1 MKYQAENAVS
11 SFFYYMWNAWSKEEC
26 KVVFGD
32 MYRHFWDKWSALAD
46 KSIFGAAE
54 RFFAELS
61 ENNQKLLVERA
72 VTLYD
77 GRAFRKEPDD
87 SDILVCKECGSRQL
101 EIQAWINAN
110 TDERISYVHDD
121 NNGLW
126 CDGKWCEECG
136 VQVFFCTKAEF
147 TQKTAENQERV
158 LALEQQLQFQA
169 KNMEAASQLYTAQR
183 HKVHDFRAHLNIL
196 QGLLQNQEYDAAEQ
210 YLNSVTKEQTDRL
223 FLVNSHHSILDALFN
238 TKATEAIRKGIDID
252 FKLNDLSTLPFDVS
266 DMVVLFSNLLDN
278 AIEACEKVDGNRVIR
293 VSVVLKR
300 SLLFSIRNTTLPVKI
315 KNDTIQTTK
324 PNASLHGF
332 GLSNIKLILNKYHA
346 DFVMDYTDGWF
357 QFTGEIEI

>member
-101 EIQAWINAN
+101 EIPSM
-110 TDERISYVHDD
+110 DKR
-121 NNGLW
+121 
-126 CDGKWCEECG
+126 
-136 VQVFFCTKAEF
+136 
-147 TQKTAENQERV
+147 
-158 LALEQQLQFQA
+158 
-169 KNMEAASQLYTAQR
+169 
-183 HKVHDFRAHLNIL
+183 
-196 QGLLQNQEYDAAEQ
+196 Q
-210 YLNSVTKEQTDRL
+210 Y
-223 FLVNSHHSILDALFN
+223 
-238 TKATEAIRKGIDID
+238 G
-252 FKLNDLSTLPFDVS
+252 
-266 DMVVLFSNLLDN
+266 
-278 AIEACEKVDGNRVIR
+278 
-293 VSVVLKR
+293 
-300 SLLFSIRNTTLPVKI
+300 
-315 KNDTIQTTK
+315 
-324 PNASLHGF
+324 
-332 GLSNIKLILNKYHA
+332 
-346 DFVMDYTDGWF
+346 
-357 QFTGEIEI
+357 

>member
-101 EIQAWINAN
+101 EI
-110 TDERISYVHDD
+110 
-121 NNGLW
+121 
-126 CDGKWCEECG
+126 K
-136 VQVFFCTKAEF
+136 
-147 TQKTAENQERV
+147 
-158 LALEQQLQFQA
+158 
-169 KNMEAASQLYTAQR
+169 
-183 HKVHDFRAHLNIL
+183 
-196 QGLLQNQEYDAAEQ
+196 
-210 YLNSVTKEQTDRL
+210 
-223 FLVNSHHSILDALFN
+223 
-238 TKATEAIRKGIDID
+238 
-252 FKLNDLSTLPFDVS
+252 
-266 DMVVLFSNLLDN
+266 
-278 AIEACEKVDGNRVIR
+278 
-293 VSVVLKR
+293 
-300 SLLFSIRNTTLPVKI
+300 
-315 KNDTIQTTK
+315 
-324 PNASLHGF
+324 HG
-332 GLSNIKLILNKYHA
+332 
-346 DFVMDYTDGWF
+346 
-357 QFTGEIEI
+357 

>member
-26 KVVFGD
+26 KAVFGD

-72 VTLYD
+72 VALYD

-110 TDERISYVHDD
+110 TDERIRYVHDD

-126 CDGKWCEECG
+126 CDGNG
-136 VQVFFCTKAEF
+136 
-147 TQKTAENQERV
+147 
-158 LALEQQLQFQA
+158 A
-169 KNMEAASQLYTAQR
+169 KNVAFRSFSVLR
-183 HKVHDFRAHLNIL
+183 RSSHKRCRA
-196 QGLLQNQEYDAAEQ
+196 GGSRA
-210 YLNSVTKEQTDRL
+210 
-223 FLVNSHHSILDALFN
+223 
-238 TKATEAIRKGIDID
+238 
-252 FKLNDLSTLPFDVS
+252 
-266 DMVVLFSNLLDN
+266 
-278 AIEACEKVDGNRVIR
+278 
-293 VSVVLKR
+293 VLKQ
-300 SLLFSIRNTTLPVKI
+300 RNKS
-315 KNDTIQTTK
+315 Q
-324 PNASLHGF
+324 G
-332 GLSNIKLILNKYHA
+332 
-346 DFVMDYTDGWF
+346 
-357 QFTGEIEI
+357 

>member
-1 MKYQAENAVS
+1 MKKRLYLKDMETREEGNSFSVIADFEGNEEQLMDIEVNEILPILPLRNMVLFPGVFMPVSVGRKTSMKLVREAEKKSA
-11 SFFYYMWNAWSKEEC
+11 YI
-26 KVVFGD
+26 G
-32 MYRHFWDKWSALAD
+32 RHFWDKWSALAD

-147 TQKTAENQERV
+147 TQK
-158 LALEQQLQFQA
+158 
-169 KNMEAASQLYTAQR
+169 M
-183 HKVHDFRAHLNIL
+183 
-196 QGLLQNQEYDAAEQ
+196 QGWWESCGFE
-210 YLNSVTKEQTDRL
+210 TKEQITGLKVCDSPPSENTQT
-223 FLVNSHHSILDALFN
+223 FIDAADQWWNSRDYEHKREIY
-238 TKATEAIRKGIDID
+238 
-252 FKLNDLSTLPFDVS
+252 
-266 DMVVLFSNLLDN
+266 
-278 AIEACEKVDGNRVIR
+278 NRYN
-293 VSVVLKR
+293 S
-300 SLLFSIRNTTLPVKI
+300 
-315 KNDTIQTTK
+315 KN
-324 PNASLHGF
+324 
-332 GLSNIKLILNKYHA
+332 
-346 DFVMDYTDGWF
+346 
-357 QFTGEIEI
+357 E

>member
-147 TQKTAENQERV
+147 TQKMQGWWE
-158 LALEQQLQFQA
+158 
-169 KNMEAASQLYTAQR
+169 SC
-183 HKVHDFRAHLNIL
+183 
-196 QGLLQNQEYDAAEQ
+196 GLLAVHVVPAAK
-210 YLNSVTKEQTDRL
+210 TK
-223 FLVNSHHSILDALFN
+223 
-238 TKATEAIRKGIDID
+238 KATQPTARLRGKKVASAQKSPRVFRLGQ
-252 FKLNDLSTLPFDVS
+252 ST
-266 DMVVLFSNLLDN
+266 
-278 AIEACEKVDGNRVIR
+278 
-293 VSVVLKR
+293 
-300 SLLFSIRNTTLPVKI
+300 T
-315 KNDTIQTTK
+315 
-324 PNASLHGF
+324 
-332 GLSNIKLILNKYHA
+332 
-346 DFVMDYTDGWF
+346 
-357 QFTGEIEI
+357 TGEILSRKTEEKSEPLPAVPVAVVPRTGRCCWGLSRSVTVGASFGRWMLQIEIVEDG

>member
-26 KVVFGD
+26 KAVFGD

-126 CDGKWCEECG
+126 CDGKSCG
-136 VQVFFCTKAEF
+136 FE
-147 TQKTAENQERV
+147 
-158 LALEQQLQFQA
+158 
-169 KNMEAASQLYTAQR
+169 
-183 HKVHDFRAHLNIL
+183 
-196 QGLLQNQEYDAAEQ
+196 
-210 YLNSVTKEQTDRL
+210 TKEQITGLKVCDSPPSENTQT
-223 FLVNSHHSILDALFN
+223 FIDAADQWWNSRDYEHKREIY
-238 TKATEAIRKGIDID
+238 
-252 FKLNDLSTLPFDVS
+252 
-266 DMVVLFSNLLDN
+266 
-278 AIEACEKVDGNRVIR
+278 NRYN
-293 VSVVLKR
+293 S
-300 SLLFSIRNTTLPVKI
+300 
-315 KNDTIQTTK
+315 KN
-324 PNASLHGF
+324 
-332 GLSNIKLILNKYHA
+332 
-346 DFVMDYTDGWF
+346 
-357 QFTGEIEI
+357 E

>member
-26 KVVFGD
+26 KAVFGD

-147 TQKTAENQERV
+147 TQKMQGWWESCGFETKEQITGLKVCDSPPSENTQT
-158 LALEQQLQFQA
+158 F
-169 KNMEAASQLYTAQR
+169 
-183 HKVHDFRAHLNIL
+183 I
-196 QGLLQNQEYDAAEQ
+196 DAAETSGLSFQ
-210 YLNSVTKEQTDRL
+210 TSKSLSNSVFTCCMMA
-223 FLVNSHHSILDALFN
+223 VSPP
-238 TKATEAIRKGIDID
+238 
-252 FKLNDLSTLPFDVS
+252 LSGWCC
-266 DMVVLFSNLLDN
+266 N
-278 AIEACEKVDGNRVIR
+278 ARR
-293 VSVVLKR
+293 RYSFFR
-300 SLLFSIRNTTLPVKI
+300 SANECML
-315 KNDTIQTTK
+315 
-324 PNASLHGF
+324 
-332 GLSNIKLILNKYHA
+332 
-346 DFVMDYTDGWF
+346 
-357 QFTGEIEI
+357 

>member
-1 MKYQAENAVS
+1 MKYQAENTVS

-110 TDERISYVHDD
+110 TDERISMCMMTITGCGAMG
-121 NNGLW
+121 NG
-126 CDGKWCEECG
+126 
-136 VQVFFCTKAEF
+136 
-147 TQKTAENQERV
+147 
-158 LALEQQLQFQA
+158 A
-169 KNMEAASQLYTAQR
+169 KNVAFRSFSVLR
-183 HKVHDFRAHLNIL
+183 RSSHKRCRA
-196 QGLLQNQEYDAAEQ
+196 GGSRA
-210 YLNSVTKEQTDRL
+210 
-223 FLVNSHHSILDALFN
+223 
-238 TKATEAIRKGIDID
+238 
-252 FKLNDLSTLPFDVS
+252 
-266 DMVVLFSNLLDN
+266 
-278 AIEACEKVDGNRVIR
+278 
-293 VSVVLKR
+293 VLKQ
-300 SLLFSIRNTTLPVKI
+300 RNKS
-315 KNDTIQTTK
+315 Q
-324 PNASLHGF
+324 G
-332 GLSNIKLILNKYHA
+332 
-346 DFVMDYTDGWF
+346 
-357 QFTGEIEI
+357 